1 MDNHLYPQ
9 PLGQKPRQY
18 LLQSKKPRGNLRI
31 WDEDNSLHL
40 PKQTNQTT
48 IHKTLESNEKDIY
61 DIYMPKSCRSQK
73 TLPRIVSDSKV
84 LEDET
89 RRSCGVLKN
98 GNKITARFHTDGP
111 QPSEPIHSPA
121 TGHCLYKSKV
131 KSNVVRTAQYEYEKG
146 DLQILDIHHL
156 NAKELPEYVASQII
170 GRNIFVKGSF
180 GDKLKLYVDY
190 ASSGQDLKFIQDEMG
205 KLEELYA
212 NTHTDASYVGAH
224 MHHLVSQAEKMI
236 LKECKASPKDYFI
249 ISANSGTKYAI
260 EMTQKIFG
268 AFLPSQFKE
277 QLPELLKV
285 DKEQSVEELKSK
297 LRAKG
302 ILPVVITS
310 SYEHQP
316 EEISWEK
323 HLCDHIA
330 IPFSREGLIDTEE
343 FEQIL
348 KKYQANK
355 RSPIICSI
363 SAGSNVTGVKADV
376 LKIGQ
381 LCKKY
386 GAILI
391 VDYSAVGAYVPIDLS
406 HKSEQGKPLVDA
418 AYLAPHKFLGGP
430 GTLGV
435 LILNKQVYHGNLQP
449 THGGGGTVDIVGFD
463 SEVYIEDY
471 AEREKSGTP
480 GILQIIKT
488 ALVFQLKGML
498 EETIKKNGENYTK
511 IFMEKMSS
519 NKNFVLLGAQQGND
533 VDKVPIISFN
543 IKMNGPKGER
553 FLHHNLVIRLLNDIF
568 GIQSR
573 AGCPCNES
581 YAQYLFNVGET
592 NKEVAPS
599 LKVGCARIA
608 LHYILMSYEIDYL
621 CFALNYL
628 CDHGSKFLPLYKFD
642 ASTGIWAHKLNNWV
656 VPTLKISKIL
666 NETRMYAKDEEGRKS
681 IFENQKKEAMGL
693 LETLAVSQE
702 LDVIEE
708 AGELYKFY
716 VEKGNILNREA
727 LQRKM

>member
-1 MDNHLYPQ
+1 MDNQ
-9 PLGQKPRQY
+9 ASLGQKPKHY
-18 LLQSKKPRGNLRI
+18 LIQPKKPRANLRI
-31 WDEDNSLHL
+31 WDEDNSLNL
-40 PKQTNQTT
+40 PKQNNLTS
-48 IHKTLESNEKDIY
+48 IHKAQEHNEKDIY
-61 DIYMPKSCRSQK
+61 DIYMPKTCRNNK
-73 TLPRIVSDSKV
+73 ILPRIVSDSKAI
-84 LEDET
+84 EEE
-89 RRSCGVLKN
+89 RRKSLKN
-98 GNKITARFHTDGP
+98 RNKITERFHTDIP
-111 QPSEPIHSPA
+111 YHSEPIQSPA
-121 TGHCLYKSKV
+121 TGNCLYKTKV
-131 KSNVVRTAQYEYEKG
+131 KSNVVRTANYDYDQG

-156 NAKELPEYVASQII
+156 NAEELPEYVASQII

-236 LKECKASPKDYFI
+236 LKECKASPKEYFI

-260 EMTQKIFG
+260 EMTQKILG
-268 AFLPSQFKE
+268 TFLPSQFKE

-285 DKEQSVEELKSK
+285 DKEQSLDELKNK

-302 ILPVVITS
+302 VLPVVITS

-323 HLCDHIA
+323 QLCDHFQV
-330 IPFSREGLIDTEE
+330 PFTREGVIDTEE

-348 KKYQANK
+348 KKYQRNSK
-355 RSPIICSI
+355 SPIICSI
-363 SAGSNVTGVKADV
+363 SAGSNVTGVKTDV
-376 LKIGQ
+376 LKIGN

-386 GAILI
+386 QAILI
-391 VDYSAVGAYVPIDLS
+391 VDYAAIGAYVPIDLS
-406 HKSEQGKPLVDA
+406 LKTEQGKPLVDA
-418 AYLAPHKFLGGP
+418 AYLAPHKYLGGP

-498 EETIKKNGENYTK
+498 EETCKKNGENYTK

-519 NKNFVLLGAQQGND
+519 NKNFVMLGAQEG
-533 VDKVPIISFN
+533 VEKVPIISFN

-553 FLHHNLVIRLLNDIF
+553 LMHHNLVIRLLNDIF

-573 AGCPCNES
+573 AGCPCDQS
-581 YAQYLFNVGET
+581 YSQYLFNSKEET
-592 NKEVAPS
+592 TIS
-599 LKVGCARIA
+599 CLKPGCARIA
-608 LHYILMSYEIDYL
+608 LHYILMPYEVEYI

-628 CDHGSKFLPLYKFD
+628 CDHGSKFLPLYRFD

-656 VPTLKISKIL
+656 VPTLKIGKIL

-681 IFENQKKEAMGL
+681 IFENQKKEAMSL
-693 LETLAVSQE
+693 LENLSASQE
-702 LDVIEE
+702 LDSVEE
-708 AGELYKFY
+708 AGDLCKFY
-716 VEKGNILNREA
+716 IEKGNLLNREV